1 MKNNRSIIIIG
12 VLIILSTIMLFY
24 QFRSQN
30 KNNTSQNNI
39 EIITQTS
46 EESLENDFNVTEET
60 TDEITTTLIVEEET
74 TRHLNNLDQETFN
87 KMELAYKYEREIQF
101 GLDFLNDLFIKDN
114 LIEEELTQYTDEAI
128 AEVLISQKNTVF
140 STDNVQTIDNI
151 TFEVQSEEPLKIR
164 YSIPFKENEELK
176 ENQYD
181 LTLEMYPLNI
191 VGFEQVN

>member
-46 EESLENDFNVTEET
+46 EESLENEFNVTEET

-114 LIEEELTQYTDEAI
+114 LTEEELTQYTDEAI

>member
-87 KMELAYKYEREIQF
+87 KMALAYKYEREIQF

-114 LIEEELTQYTDEAI
+114 LTEEELTQYTHEAI

>member
-114 LIEEELTQYTDEAI
+114 LTEEELTQYTHEAI